1 MRYYRH
7 GFKCDEYTII
17 DLMNSKEI
25 LDYIS
30 AIRAERDPEKRL
42 SKLQNLNEHL
52 PTPVKLEMP
61 SLVTNAYV
69 RRALDIIEER
79 LAALSSNG
87 ASRSR
92 A

>member
-1 MRYYRH
+1 
-7 GFKCDEYTII
+7 
-17 DLMNSKEI
+17 MNSKEI
-25 LDYIS
+25 MDRVS

-42 SKLQNLNEHL
+42 RKLQSLNERL
-52 PTPVKLEMP
+52 PKGVRLEMP

-79 LAALSSNG
+79 VMSSNG
-87 ASRSR
+87 AIRE

>member
-1 MRYYRH
+1 
-7 GFKCDEYTII
+7 
-17 DLMNSKEI
+17 MNFKEI
-25 LDYIS
+25 MDRIQ

-42 SKLQNLNEHL
+42 RKLQNLNERL
-52 PTPVKLEMP
+52 PKGIRLEMP

-79 LAALSSNG
+79 LAMSSSG
-87 ASRSR
+87 ASRSQ

>member
-1 MRYYRH
+1 MN
-7 GFKCDEYTII
+7 FKEVMDRIQ
-17 DLMNSKEI
+17 
-25 LDYIS
+25 

-42 SKLQNLNEHL
+42 RKLQNLNERL
-52 PTPVKLEMP
+52 PKSIRLEMP

-79 LAALSSNG
+79 LAVSSNG
-87 ASRSR
+87 ASRSQ